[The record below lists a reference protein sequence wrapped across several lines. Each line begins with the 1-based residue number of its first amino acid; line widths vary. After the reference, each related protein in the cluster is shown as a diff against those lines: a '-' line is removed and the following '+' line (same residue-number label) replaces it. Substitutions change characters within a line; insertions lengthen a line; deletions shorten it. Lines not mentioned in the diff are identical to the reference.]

1 MHEYNIGSLDMRIFL
16 TIVVSFILL
25 NSLQAAD
32 WPTYRCD
39 IARSGA
45 TAEAVETPLELEW
58 SFEPLHTPRPAWPQ
72 PAEEA
77 PRMHSDNAYH
87 ATVGDG
93 TVFFGTSV
101 DDRVIA
107 VDLESATIRWIF
119 HTLGPV
125 RFAPTFYRGYVYFGS
140 DDGFVYCLSARSG
153 TEIWRYRAGPG
164 PETVLGNGRLISLWP
179 VRTSVLVD
187 RDRVYFGA
195 GVFPF
200 EGIYF
205 CCLDA
210 ATGFEIWKNDTTGSR
225 AHDLPYG
232 GISPQSYL
240 VASDE
245 VLFVPSGRAMPAAF
259 DRETGKFLFYAA
271 PGAKRG
277 GTWTLLDGDR
287 LLAGVDLSGK
297 PEKVS
302 YDAKTGKGRSAVYAW
317 FPGRDMVVTREVSY
331 ILTDEGIFAVNRAGY
346 AEAGKEAAALAAEQK
361 ELRSRLSKLTKE
373 SEETTEE
380 MESLAHRILDI
391 DGEMDRVKASS
402 CSWRF
407 RREGLTTLCLVG
419 DLVFTGSDGSVAAVD
434 SGELL
439 WEHRVKGK
447 VCGFAAAS
455 GRLLVSTDR
464 GHIYCFGKSE
474 EKKAKTIRPYPI
486 PNPYPVDEFTDRYR
500 EAAER
505 IVNETGIVRG
515 YCLVLDGGEGRLAY
529 ELALR
534 TDLQIVCLESDP
546 AVIVKAQRKLESA
559 GLWGARVTMMSR
571 RIEHLPPYFANL
583 VVSDERVRTGQT
595 SYPREGIDHVL
606 RPCGGTY
613 VAEEMKLEVRGGLE
627 GAGTWTQLYGN
638 PANTACSM
646 DELVK
651 GPFGLLWYGEPGSQE
666 LIDRH
671 GRACGPVSMDG
682 RLFHQG
688 EEVVMAYD
696 AYNGTFLWKRK
707 IPGAV
712 RVRVDVD
719 GGNMA
724 LARDGLYVAAHDR
737 CVRLDPATGNVTG
750 EYAVPVDGERRWGFI
765 AVHNGLLFGTAAK
778 PLHKEYA
785 AAWKDFVESGE
796 WRCRDEIAEDTWSE
810 WKEDSRF
817 GTLYED
823 YSAKSPDEN
832 LYMDF
837 HRRGLHWHPMNEF
850 PTWASQRTP
859 KGALTGRI
867 MAGDALFAYD
877 TVSGKLKWVHRGDS
891 IPNIAVT
898 VGDETV
904 YLVEKSGDCEEAL
917 EEKQRL
923 VEKGVY
929 EEGAEARLVKPEE
942 SDVRRV
948 VALDTKSGGVLWSKP
963 LDLTGCGGDKMGTAF
978 AKGVLL
984 FFGHFSNHDTG
995 FFLGN
1000 ELTWRRI
1007 TAVDASTGDVLWSK
1021 PLNYLRRPLILD
1033 ETVIIEP
1040 RACDLFTGE
1049 IRMRTHPLTGNP
1061 VPWEFLR
1068 PGHCCAV
1075 TSASAHT
1082 LFYRSYFAAIYDF
1095 TRDAG
1100 LNLFGAIRPG
1110 CWLNMISAGGL
1121 MLMPEASSGCT
1132 CSFPIRCSFALV
1144 NRPEKRTSNWTV
1156 FITHGS
1162 TRPVK
1167 QMALNLGAP
1176 GDMKDDDG
1184 KTWLAWPRP
1193 ATVSPIGYGD
1203 YAMKFDVEVE
1213 GDGYFQRDH
1222 KGVTMEDTDKPWLYT
1237 SGSLGVK
1244 KIEAPLLDG
1253 QQGRYTVRLGFSASQ
1268 EFAVKVQGQAF
1279 EIPANAPG
1287 KAGVRTFEHVEV
1299 EGNLTLE
1306 FEEGPSLLNFVE
1318 IVREDI
1324 EEPAQALDRLHGV
1337 LENNPSTNALVEALE
1352 ELERLADPSTL
1363 PYLERLWN
1371 RSSSILMDYKP
1382 LDPAVISALAK
1393 VCLAVPGKEADRVL
1407 KSLLPSLEDETLRSE
1422 VLRRLG

>member
-1 MHEYNIGSLDMRIFL
+1 MRTLLIA
-16 TIVVSFILL
+16 VFILL
-25 NSLQAAD
+25 NHLEAAD

-39 IARSGA
+39 IARSGV

-58 SFEPLHTPRPAWPQ
+58 SFEPLNRPMPAWPQ
-72 PAEEA
+72 PSEEA

-87 ATVGDG
+87 AVVADG
-93 TVFFGTSV
+93 AVFFGTSV
-101 DDRVIA
+101 DDRVISI
-107 VDLESATIRWIF
+107 DLKTATTRWIF
-119 HTLGPV
+119 HAQGPV
-125 RFAPTFYRGYVYFGS
+125 RFAPTFCRGRLYFGS
-140 DDGFVYCLSARSG
+140 DDGFVYCVDAG
-153 TEIWRYRAGPG
+153 TGDEFWRHRAGPG
-164 PETVLGNGRLISLWP
+164 PDKVLGNGRMISVWP

-210 ATGFEIWKNDTTGSR
+210 ALGFEIWKNDTTGLR
-225 AHDLPYG
+225 THDLPYG

-259 DRETGKFLFYAA
+259 DRETGEFLFYAA

-287 LLAGVDLSGK
+287 LLAGVDLSGT

-302 YDAKTGKGRSAVYAW
+302 YDAKTGKGRRAVYAW
-317 FPGRDMVVTREVSY
+317 FPGRDMVVTRDVSY
-331 ILTDEGIFAVNRAGY
+331 ILTDEGIFAVDRAGY
-346 AEAGKEAAALAAEQK
+346 GEAKERAATLAKDQK
-361 ELRSRLSKLTKE
+361 ELRNKLSKLAEE

-380 MESLAHRILDI
+380 MDALARRILEI
-391 DGEMDRVKASS
+391 DEEIERLKSSS
-402 CSWRF
+402 CLWKYA
-407 RREGLTTLCLVG
+407 REGLTTLCLAGEV
-419 DLVFTGSDGSVAAVD
+419 VFTGSDGTVAAVD
-434 SGELL
+434 SGRLV

-455 GRLLVSTDR
+455 GRLLVSTDQGR
-464 GHIYCFGKSE
+464 IYCFGKSGG
-474 EKKAKTIRPYPI
+474 KKPKTIRPYPI
-486 PNPYPVDEFTDRYR
+486 TQPYPEDEHTGRYR
-500 EAAER
+500 SAADR
-505 IVNETGIVRG
+505 IVKETGIMQG
-515 YCLVLDGGEGRLAY
+515 WCLVVEGREGRLAY

-534 TDLQIVCLESDP
+534 TALKVICLERNP
-546 AVIVKAQRKLESA
+546 VLIQKARRCLENA
-559 GLWGARVTMMSR
+559 GLWGSRVVVVPWE
-571 RIEHLPPYFANL
+571 IEHLPPYFANL
-583 VVSDERVRTGQT
+583 VVSDEMVRTGNT
-595 SYPREGIDHVL
+595 SFDRAGVEHVL
-606 RPCGGTY
+606 RPSGGTY
-613 VAEEMKLEVRGGLE
+613 VGEDFKPEVRGGLE

-651 GPFGLLWYGEPGSQE
+651 GPFGILWYGEPGSRE
-666 LIDRH
+666 LVDRH

-712 RVRVDVD
+712 RVRADVD

-724 LARDGLYVAAHDR
+724 LARDGLYVAAHDK
-737 CVRLDPATGNVTG
+737 CVRLDPATGDPTG
-750 EYAVPVDGERRWGFI
+750 EYAVPVEGERRWGFV
-765 AVHNGLLFGTAAK
+765 AVKDGLLYGTAAK
-778 PLHKEYA
+778 SLHKEYA
-785 AAWKDFVESGE
+785 AAWKDFVQSGE
-796 WRCRDEIAEDTWSE
+796 WRCRDEIAEDTWAR
-810 WKEDSRF
+810 WQEDSRF
-817 GTLYED
+817 GTLYES
-823 YSAKSPDEN
+823 YSSRSPDED

-837 HRRGLHWHPMNEF
+837 HRRGLLWHPMNEF
-850 PTWASQRTP
+850 PTWGSQRTP

-877 TVSGKLKWVHRGDS
+877 AKSGEVKWVHRGDS
-891 IPNIAVT
+891 IPNISVSLGPD
-898 VGDETV
+898 VI
-904 YLVEKSGDCEEAL
+904 YCVERSEDLESAL
-917 EEKQRL
+917 EEKRRL
-923 VEKGVY
+923 VEKGIY
-929 EEGAEARLVKPEE
+929 EEGAEARLVQPGE
-942 SDVRRV
+942 SDVRRI
-948 VALDTKSGGVLWSKP
+948 VALDAASGEVRWAKP

-984 FFGHFSNHDTG
+984 FFGHFSNHDTD
-995 FFLGN
+995 FFLKG
-1000 ELTWRRI
+1000 ELTWRRV
-1007 TAVDASTGDVLWSK
+1007 TAVDGATGEVLWSK

-1033 ETVIIEP
+1033 DTVIIEP

-1049 IRMRTHPLTGNP
+1049 IRMREHPITGKD

-1132 CSFPIRCSFALV
+1132 CSFPIRCSLALV
-1144 NRPEKRTSNWTV
+1144 NRPEKRASNWTV

-1162 TRPVK
+1162 STPVK
-1167 QMALNLGAP
+1167 HLALNLGAP
-1176 GDMKDDDG
+1176 GDMKDRAG
-1184 KTWLAWPRP
+1184 RIWLAWPRP

-1203 YAMKFDVEVE
+1203 YAMKFDMEVE
-1213 GDGYFQRDH
+1213 NPGFFQRDH
-1222 KGVTMEDTDKPWLYT
+1222 KGVAIKETDRPWLYT
-1237 SGSLGVK
+1237 SGCIGVQ
-1244 KIEAPLLDG
+1244 KIEVPLLDEP
-1253 QQGRYTVRLGFSASQ
+1253 QGRFTVHLGFAAFPTDFKGSRT
-1268 EFAVKVQGQAF
+1268 FDLKVQGKTALHDF
-1279 EIPANAPG
+1279 DIIAEAGAPQ
-1287 KAGVRTFEHVEV
+1287 KAVVETFQHVMV
-1299 EGNLTLE
+1299 EDRLTLE
-1306 FEEGPSLLNFVE
+1306 FEGPSLLNFIE
-1318 IVREDI
+1318 IERE
-1324 EEPAQALDRLHGV
+1324 
-1337 LENNPSTNALVEALE
+1337 
-1352 ELERLADPSTL
+1352 
-1363 PYLERLWN
+1363 
-1371 RSSSILMDYKP
+1371 
-1382 LDPAVISALAK
+1382 
-1393 VCLAVPGKEADRVL
+1393 
-1407 KSLLPSLEDETLRSE
+1407 
-1422 VLRRLG
+1422 